1 MAHSDT
7 FVNHLYASRLQ
18 SIHKRFRAASCRF
31 QNFDATVDDYIENIV
46 VVDIGS
52 DNANGKVYGKR
63 SVGQRRTARN
73 LGFKALEGGLREG
86 SHYSQGT
93 RVRYCGGEIRGANS
107 HHSATY
113 NRSFNAKQVCQS
125 GFHAD
130 SPARKVPV
138 KEHKLALS
146 MSIYSNLGQYKYD
159 FYAFIPH
166 KLWNL
171 CVN

>member
-1 MAHSDT
+1 
-7 FVNHLYASRLQ
+7 VNHLYASRLQ
-18 SIHKRFRAASCRF
+18 SIHKRFRATSCRF

-63 SVGQRRTARN
+63 SVGQRRAARN
-73 LGFKALEGGLREG
+73 LGFKALKGGLREG

-93 RVRYCGGEIRGANS
+93 CIRYCGGEIRGANS

-113 NRSFNAKQVCQS
+113 NRGFNAKQLRQS

-130 SPARKVPV
+130 SPARKISV
-138 KEHKLALS
+138 KDKKLALS
-146 MSIYSNLGQYKYD
+146 MSIYSTFGQYKYD
-159 FYAFIPH
+159 FYGLIPH
-166 KLWNL
+166 KFWDL